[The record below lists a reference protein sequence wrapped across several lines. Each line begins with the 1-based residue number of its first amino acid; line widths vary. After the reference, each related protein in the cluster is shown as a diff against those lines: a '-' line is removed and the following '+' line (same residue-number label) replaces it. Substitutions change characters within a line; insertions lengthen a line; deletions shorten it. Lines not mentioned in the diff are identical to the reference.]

1 MISHADM
8 IYHFADIY
16 LQTAMEC
23 SICKE
28 NYLMADD
35 NDFLDEFMKF
45 FSVLL
50 LAERDNPDMELEELK
65 AALAEKSQD
74 TLLQF
79 DLFMKRQMPQQAIEY
94 AEQQIQKKHL
104 SGESANTEYLNT
116 IEAYMDYVFDSD
128 YDKLLEEPVK
138 LLKNIRV
145 KEENFKK
152 KMG

>member
-79 DLFMKRQMPQQAIEY
+79 DLFMKRQMTQQAIEY

>member
-1 MISHADM
+1 MISHAHM

-79 DLFMKRQMPQQAIEY
+79 DLFMKRQMTQQAIEY

>member
-79 DLFMKRQMPQQAIEY
+79 DLFMKRQMTQQAIEY

-138 LLKNIRV
+138 QLKNIRV

>member
-28 NYLMADD
+28 NYLLADD
-35 NDFLDEFMKF
+35 NYFLDEFMKF
-45 FSVLL
+45 FSFLL
-50 LAERDNPDMELEELK
+50 LAERYNPDMELEELK

-79 DLFMKRQMPQQAIEY
+79 DLFMKRQMTQQAIEY